1 MKKLF
6 SFQLIFFLFISLNII
21 YPQAVNEIIKKHFK
35 AVNQDQF
42 TTLKTIVIESVLILP
57 SGRAPAITYFK
68 SPDKIRI
75 EITENGKKSITA
87 FDGKTAWRLMPDE
100 YGGKAYKLVKESE
113 DEDKLMSI
121 LDGYFFCYKQR
132 SNNVTLEGTK
142 KMLGKNNYKIKCKT
156 SPGDSTYVYIDMKT
170 YLISKIEKA
179 VRNGTNETYLSDYK
193 KISNNM
199 IFPFMFNIMTPNSR
213 TFEVIKSISVDVNV
227 KDDLF
232 TMPEQKKESK

>member
-6 SFQLIFFLFISLNII
+6 PFKLIFFLFVSLNFI
-21 YPQAVNEIIKKHFK
+21 YPQTVNEIIKKHFK

-42 TTLKTIVIESVLILP
+42 TTLKTIVIKSVLILP
-57 SGRAPAITYFK
+57 SGRAPATTYFK

-75 EITENGKKSITA
+75 EVTENGKKSITA
-87 FDGKTAWRLMPDE
+87 FDGKTAWRLVPDE

-132 SNNVTLEGTK
+132 SNNVTLEGTE
-142 KMLGKNNYKIKCKT
+142 KMLGKNNYKIKCKS